1 MAYYAYNNGFGVI
14 SDKGKLVYDLDLKN
28 YVIRDSMDAN
38 QQSEMLHYGQFIMQV
53 SAQLKNDLQTAKTF

>member
-1 MAYYAYNNGFGVI
+1 
-14 SDKGKLVYDLDLKN
+14 
-28 YVIRDSMDAN
+28 MDAN